1 MRKILLG
8 LLAALT
14 PIQVSAQATAPA
26 SGGSAEAISDVRRSY
41 PIHAGPLYLRPSLS
55 LKELGVDTNV
65 FNDAGEQKS
74 DFTFTLTPQAD
85 VAVPIARRA
94 LVKAIVG
101 ADVVYYAHFESERS
115 LNTRAVLLGEFYIH
129 RVTLFLED
137 AYINSRQRAN
147 YEIDQRARRLHNDVT
162 GGLAVR
168 LTPKFSVTVS
178 KRRGQTRFDD
188 DAVFLGQRLKDTLD
202 QTSDTFA
209 VTARHKLSPLTTLGV
224 RYDRQEDRF
233 PFSPVRDTESF
244 RVMPGVDFKPRA
256 LISGSAWV
264 GYRNFAPRN
273 SVLPAQSGL
282 VSQLTLSYTL
292 LGATTFG
299 VSYDRDFQFAFEAAR
314 PYFVD
319 NGVGVFVRR
328 AIAGKFDVVA
338 NAARHRYT
346 YQALA
351 VQPADVQPIPQR
363 IDTTDNF
370 GVNLGYRAKRQTRIG
385 LGVSYWTRLSPSETS
400 RQLRG
405 LRIGTTVTYG
415 F

>member
-1 MRKILLG
+1 MRKLLLG

-14 PIQVSAQATAPA
+14 PFQVFAQAPAPA
-26 SGGSAEAISDVRRSY
+26 SGGSSEAISDVRRSY
-41 PIHAGPLYLRPSLS
+41 PIHAGPFYVRPALS

-65 FNDAGEQKS
+65 FNEAGEQRS
-74 DFTFTLTPQAD
+74 DFTFTLTPQTD

-94 LVKAIVG
+94 LIKATVG

-115 LNTRAVLLGEFYIH
+115 LNTRAVLLAEFYIH
-129 RVTLFLED
+129 RVTLFVED
-137 AYINSRQRAN
+137 AYLNSRQRAN
-147 YEIDQRARRLHNDVT
+147 YEIDQRARRLQNDVA
-162 GGLAVR
+162 GGVAIR
-168 LTPKFSVTVS
+168 FTPKLSLTVS
-178 KRRGQTRFDD
+178 KRRGETRFDD
-188 DAVFLGQRLKDTLD
+188 DAVFLGQRLKDTLN
-202 QTSDTFA
+202 QTSDTYVVA
-209 VTARHKLSPLTTLGV
+209 ARHKLSPLTALAV
-224 RYDRQEDRF
+224 RYERQEDRF
-233 PFSPVRDTESF
+233 PLSPVRNTDSF
-244 RVMPGVDFKPRA
+244 RVMPGVEFKPRA

-273 SVLPAQSGL
+273 SLLPAQSGL
-282 VSQLTLSYTL
+282 VSQLALSYTL

-299 VSYDRDFQFAFEAAR
+299 ITYDRDFQFAFEVAR

-346 YQALA
+346 YQGLA
-351 VQPADVQPIPQR
+351 VQPADAEPVR
-363 IDTTDNF
+363 ERVDTTDNY

-385 LGVSYWTRLSPSETS
+385 LGVSYWTRVSPSETS
-400 RQLRG
+400 REYEG

>member
-1 MRKILLG
+1 MRKLLLA

-14 PIQVSAQATAPA
+14 PIQVSAQAPTLA

-41 PIHAGPLYLRPSLS
+41 PIHVGPFYLRPALS

-74 DFTFTLTPQAD
+74 DFTFTLTPQVD
-85 VAVPIARRA
+85 VAVPVARRA
-94 LVKAIVG
+94 LVKATLG
-101 ADVVYYAHFESERS
+101 TDVVYYARFDSERS
-115 LNTRAVLLGEFYIH
+115 LNAQAVVLAEIYLQ
-129 RVTLFLED
+129 RVTLYVKE

-147 YEIDQRARRLHNDVT
+147 YEIDQRARRLQNDIE
-162 GGLAVR
+162 GGLSVR
-168 LTPKFSVTVS
+168 FTPKFSVTVS
-178 KRRGQTRFDD
+178 KRRGETRFDD
-188 DAVFLGQRLKDTLD
+188 DVVFLGQRLKDTLN
-202 QTSDTFA
+202 QTSDTYA
-209 VTARHKLSPLTTLGV
+209 VTARHKRSALTTLGV
-224 RYDRQEDRF
+224 RYERQEDRF
-233 PFSPVRDTESF
+233 PLSPVRDTESF
-244 RVMPGVDFKPRA
+244 RVMPGVEFKPRA

-264 GYRNFAPRN
+264 GYRNFAPRD
-273 SVLPAQSGL
+273 SLLPAQSGL
-282 VSQLTLSYTL
+282 VSQLALSYTL

-299 VSYDRDFQFAFEAAR
+299 VSYDRDFQFAFEVAR

-319 NGVGVFVRR
+319 NGVGIFVRR

-346 YQALA
+346 YQPLA
-351 VQPADVQPIPQR
+351 VQPADAEPVRER
-363 IDTTDNF
+363 IDTTDNY

-385 LGVSYWTRLSPSETS
+385 LGVSYWTRVSPVETS
-400 RQLRG
+400 RNYEG